1 MNPQFIFP
9 VLGQLGELLAIAFAV
24 AMVVLHIWFAVRISD
39 DLNRLEDK
47 GRPIIVLTPN
57 LWVFVVLLLG
67 LAAVAFYWL
76 CHYSRLT
83 RKDL

>member
-1 MNPQFIFP
+1 
-9 VLGQLGELLAIAFAV
+9 LGQLGELLVILFAA
-24 AMVVLHIWFAVRISD
+24 AMVLLHILFAVRISD
-39 DLNRLEDK
+39 DLNQLEDK

-57 LWVFVVLLLG
+57 LWVFAVLLLG
-67 LAAVAFYWL
+67 LVAVAFYWL